1 VGGARLMWG
10 VLGDVLCTYVSR
22 LTGWRLRVARNHLRV
37 PTVTFHPHDRLV
49 FLLRVSR
56 PGRDCMAGG
65 GCVAGAWHARVSAV
79 TARGAWFVFG
89 WLVGEVRRAYR
100 TYVTD

>member
-1 VGGARLMWG
+1 
-10 VLGDVLCTYVSR
+10 
-22 LTGWRLRVARNHLRV
+22 
-37 PTVTFHPHDRLV
+37 
-49 FLLRVSR
+49 
-56 PGRDCMAGG
+56 MAGG